1 MASSAA
7 HDEAATAATGA
18 TAAAPTAGT
27 VGGGQPLQPW
37 QLGPPP
43 ATPAGP
49 APVGNFC
56 RRALTFADADD
67 HKLDAE
73 VDAADAG
80 SDAAAVQAI
89 NPPLSDL
96 LGLVQPQG
104 PQPLPQPQ
112 AQDQQV
118 QQVQQPEQAQQ
129 DHQDDQDRFQDFQD
143 DIGSSSRPSTTYE
156 VGSIIDSDAED
167 AGHAQTRAGHAQ
179 HVGQQEEQ
187 RLAAQAAQHVG
198 QQQQPSTPPL
208 SAAELPAQQPEAEQ
222 PEQPLG
228 QRERLSERLRVLG
241 TYRDL
246 RGIPWVPPNPPPG
259 QPIAW
264 SAGLPIPDGIRPW
277 VPPLTTLESVADSL
291 EQSLARS
298 AESPDS
304 MTAFHGSDILTDS
317 SVAGESSPQ
326 PQDSQQAD
334 EAIARADAADA
345 DAVPDTVADTAP
357 AVANNAANIDEA
369 PTEIAD
375 EDMLL
380 RAAELIEARRWAAEA
395 DSLDGMEDP
404 AEPLGKRARLSCSA
418 TLELPSQSATAS
430 HSASAAAD
438 EPDEAACSLEHA
450 GSQEPASLPASSGSS
465 ALAQAPT
472 VEPAE
477 ASVEPV
483 AVETAVSSSESSETT
498 SSEFSLRIVMANN
511 RRNFPF
517 LER

>member
-179 HVGQQEEQ
+179 HVGQHQT
-187 RLAAQAAQHVG
+187 
-198 QQQQPSTPPL
+198 QQQPSTPPL
-208 SAAELPAQQPEAEQ
+208 SAAELPLSAQQRLLRQQAAQAAQQPEQ
-222 PEQPLG
+222 PHRHLPLG
-228 QRERLSERLRVLG
+228 QPVRVPG

-246 RGIPWVPPNPPPG
+246 SGIPWVPPNPPRG
-259 QPIAW
+259 QPI
-264 SAGLPIPDGIRPW
+264 PD
-277 VPPLTTLESVADSL
+277 
-291 EQSLARS
+291 
-298 AESPDS
+298 
-304 MTAFHGSDILTDS
+304 
-317 SVAGESSPQ
+317 
-326 PQDSQQAD
+326 
-334 EAIARADAADA
+334 
-345 DAVPDTVADTAP
+345 
-357 AVANNAANIDEA
+357 
-369 PTEIAD
+369 
-375 EDMLL
+375 
-380 RAAELIEARRWAAEA
+380 
-395 DSLDGMEDP
+395 
-404 AEPLGKRARLSCSA
+404 
-418 TLELPSQSATAS
+418 
-430 HSASAAAD
+430 
-438 EPDEAACSLEHA
+438 
-450 GSQEPASLPASSGSS
+450 
-465 ALAQAPT
+465 
-472 VEPAE
+472 
-477 ASVEPV
+477 
-483 AVETAVSSSESSETT
+483 
-498 SSEFSLRIVMANN
+498 
-511 RRNFPF
+511 
-517 LER
+517 